1 MGRSF
6 LEVLSFNLELIYLLS
21 PIYQSKIG
29 WILIYLFFYL
39 MLMKS
44 YWSRLLSLVLVLV
57 IGLVGCSS
65 SPDSLTG
72 DYRQDTLAVVN
83 TLKQA
88 LELPQDSP
96 DKAALQAE
104 ARLKINDF
112 SARYQRNTSVATL
125 GSFTTMR
132 TALNSL
138 AGHYSSYPNRPVP
151 EKLKKRLDAE
161 FKQVEASLR
170 RGA

>member
-1 MGRSF
+1 M
-6 LEVLSFNLELIYLLS
+6 I
-21 PIYQSKIG
+21 
-29 WILIYLFFYL
+29 
-39 MLMKS
+39 MKS

-57 IGLVGCSS
+57 IGLIGCSGS
-65 SPDSLTG
+65 LDSLTG

-83 TLKQA
+83 TLRQA
-88 LELPQDSP
+88 IELPQDSP
-96 DKAALQAE
+96 DKAALQTE
-104 ARLKINDF
+104 ARQKINDF
-112 SARYQRNTSVATL
+112 SARYQRNSAVASL
-125 GSFTTMR
+125 SSFTTMR

-161 FKQVEASLR
+161 FKKVEASLK